1 MLKSKFNLIAL
12 ILVLFIGI
20 NYLTR
25 FVFLRIDLTEN
36 KAFTLSNATKGV
48 LNNLEDAVEIV
59 AYFSDDLPIDIAKT
73 REELDNLLNE
83 YANLSKGK
91 LSYTF
96 IAPNKD
102 PKEEEEAGKLGIRPV
117 MINVR
122 EKDQAK
128 QQKAFLGAVI
138 KAGGKNEVIPI
149 IQPGTAME
157 YTFTTGIKKLVGK
170 NKPQIG
176 FIQGHGEP
184 ALQEMVQAY
193 QELNVL
199 YNVSSTYIQYDT
211 VDLNAYKTLV
221 LVRPTD
227 SLPPSAFQR
236 LDEYL
241 QKGGN
246 LVVAFNQV
254 DANMQNGT
262 ATPMNTGIKEWLMTK
277 GIEVENALVRD
288 VRCGQVSVTQQQGF
302 FSFSTPVQF
311 PYLPLIQRFSNHP
324 ITKGLEQVILQFASP
339 MAYKGTDG
347 NQFTS
352 ILYTSDKASREPVPM
367 QFDVQHNWTESEF
380 PEQNIC
386 VGALL
391 ENKSSTAGKL
401 IVFTDGDFAINGRD
415 QRRQSEDNISLLI
428 NSIDFLSDD
437 TGLID
442 LRTKSVETRPIE
454 ELTDSK
460 RTTIKYLNFL
470 LPIGLVLVYGMF
482 RSNRN
487 RQLRMRRM
495 EERF

>member
-12 ILVLFIGI
+12 IIVLFVGI

-25 FVFLRIDLTEN
+25 FVFLRLDLTEN
-36 KAFTLSNATKGV
+36 RAFTLSNATKGV
-48 LNNLEDAVEIV
+48 LNNLDDAVEVV

-91 LSYTF
+91 LSYSF

-102 PKEEEEAGKLGIRPV
+102 PKQEEEAGKLGIRPV

-184 ALQEMVQAY
+184 ALQEMAQAY

-199 YNVSSTYIQYDT
+199 YNVSSVYIQYDS
-211 VDLNAYKTLV
+211 VDLSAYKSLV

-227 SLPPSAFQR
+227 SLPPAAFQR

-241 QKGGN
+241 SKGGN
-246 LVVAFNQV
+246 LVISFNQV
-254 DANMQNGT
+254 DANMQYGMAN
-262 ATPMNTGIKEWLMTK
+262 PMNTGIREWLMSK

-311 PYLPLIQRFSNHP
+311 PYLPLIQKFSAHP

-339 MAYKGTDG
+339 MKFVGPNTS
-347 NQFTS
+347 QFTS
-352 ILYTSDKASREPVPM
+352 ILFTSDKSSREAVPM
-367 QFDVQHNWTESEF
+367 QFDVQHNWTEAEF
-380 PEQNIC
+380 GEQQIC

-391 ENKSSTAGKL
+391 ESNGSAGGKL
-401 IVFTDGDFAINGRD
+401 IVYSDGDFAVNGRD
-415 QRRQSEDNISLLI
+415 QRRLSEDNISLLI
-428 NSIDFLSDD
+428 NSIDYLSDD

-460 RTTIKYLNFL
+460 RTTLKYLNFL
-470 LPIGLVLVYGMF
+470 LPIGLVLVYGVY

-487 RQLRMRRM
+487 RRVRMRRM